1 VRILF
6 AGGGT
11 GGHLYPGLAIARAMR
26 RLDTRVEPFFIG
38 AMRGIERQVLPTT
51 EFPFELLDLHPLYRS
66 HPWSNWRTVKG
77 AVSAWSRVSLIA
89 AESHPACIVGTGGY
103 ASGIALA
110 YGAFHRLPIAIQE
123 QNSFPGLTT
132 RFFSRFARQVHN
144 GFPEA
149 SKHLSP
155 GRHSQ
160 IFDTGN
166 PIDPPPS
173 PLPDRRAAR
182 AEWGFPPDGGRVML
196 VFGGSQGAKAIN
208 DAVARWLDGHTL
220 KELFI
225 IWATG
230 EKTYHEFAALES
242 DRVRIVPY
250 LAPIARAYAAADFA
264 LTRGGA
270 MATAE
275 LCAWGIPPIV
285 VPLPTAA
292 ADHQTANAKAL
303 AAAGAAEFIP
313 QSELSSERL
322 DHSVRSLVMNPGLLA
337 QRSAAAMSRARPKAA
352 EDIARHILDIL
363 AVGEKNREIKSDP
376 VTGAH
381 AR

>member
-11 GGHLYPGLAIARAMR
+11 GGPLYPGLAIARAMR
-26 RLDTRVEPFFIG
+26 RVDPRVEPFFIG

-51 EFPFELLDLHPLYRS
+51 EFQFELLDLHPLYRS
-66 HPWSNWRTVKG
+66 QPWLNWRTLRG
-77 AVSAWSRVSLIA
+77 AVGAWRSVSRVARASP
-89 AESHPACIVGTGGY
+89 PACIVGTGGY

-110 YGAFHRLPIAIQE
+110 FGVVRGVPIAIQE
-123 QNSFPGLTT
+123 QNSYPGLTT
-132 RFFSRFARQVHN
+132 RFFSRYARQVHN

-149 SKHLSP
+149 SRYLSP
-155 GRHSQ
+155 GRHTQ

-166 PIDPPPS
+166 PIEPPPA

-182 AEWGFPPDGGRVML
+182 EEWGFPADEGRVML

-208 DAVARWLDGHTL
+208 DTVAHWLDGHSL
-220 KELFI
+220 RDVFI

-230 EKTYHEFAALES
+230 ERTYKDFAGFENA
-242 DRVRIVPY
+242 RVRVRPY
-250 LAPIARAYAAADFA
+250 LAPISKAYAAADFA
-264 LTRGGA
+264 LSRGGA

-292 ADHQTANAKAL
+292 ADHQTANANAL
-303 AAAGAAEFIP
+303 AAAGAAEVIL
-313 QSELSSERL
+313 QSKLTPERL
-322 DHSVRSLVMNPGLLA
+322 EHSVRSLVMNPRLLEE
-337 QRSAAAMSRARPKAA
+337 RSSAALSRARPTAA
-352 EDIARHILDIL
+352 EDIARHIVDLI
-363 AVGEKNREIKSDP
+363 
-376 VTGAH
+376 GAQRT
-381 AR
+381 AG